1 MINKLANKI
10 VRHYI
15 SKNKI
20 EKEHEEVYVYSFE
33 LLISTILNLLIIL
46 IISIATKLIIEGI
59 IFSLCFMVIRSL
71 AGGYHSNTHWG
82 CLLTLLII
90 FSIYVML
97 YKLIDLEVIFYMSIV
112 MIVVSAAIPVVAPVD
127 SINKPLTIKE
137 YKRNKKKSIIAYI
150 VFVLIWAVI
159 ICFEKTIRYA
169 FAISYPL
176 FVITLMLIIGLI
188 KNRLQI
194 NKKININKGDQ
205 L

>member
-15 SKNKI
+15 STNKI

-33 LLISTILNLLIIL
+33 LLISTILNLLIVL
-46 IISIATKLIIEGI
+46 IISIATKLIVEGI
-59 IFSLCFMVIRSL
+59 MFSICFMVIRSL

-90 FSIYVML
+90 FSIYVIL
-97 YKLIDLEVIFYMSIV
+97 YKLIDFEAILYLSISMMSLSTVIAFL
-112 MIVVSAAIPVVAPVD
+112 APVD

-137 YKRNKKKSIIAYI
+137 YKRNKKKSIIAY
-150 VFVLIWAVI
+150 VAFVLIWAVM
-159 ICFEKTIRYA
+159 ICFEQTLRYA

-188 KNRLQI
+188 KNRFQI